1 MGDKF
6 FVTKFEHQ
14 RSLQGTPLSVDDTV
28 NNKISGR
35 HFKKYN
41 FISANFTGRCSIM
54 KKLIAG
60 KKVWS
65 PTDLID
71 GFLQHN
77 ELKILTGSSDDLA
90 ALRKSVYKK
99 FQIPHKSDR
108 YFFVYN
114 EQNSAKHSL
123 DLQKIDLSSGELLF
137 VVPNQIHTSPPLKK
151 GLKFHSLSFEAN
163 CLSLLPRQF
172 HFLTNPFNRQI
183 ISFDNESRLRVKAI
197 FETLRQLLFSASTR
211 NNTEI
216 ILAHLNSLLS
226 EFNNAYFKNTSL
238 EIFTGN
244 KLSKYIQFK
253 LLIETEFK
261 KQPSVN
267 SIAGKLNLSENQLYS
282 IVKEFSGL
290 SPKKYLI
297 QRLML
302 EAQRILFYER
312 PSTKELAY
320 ELGFADP
327 DYFSRLFKQHRGK
340 SISRFVRYI
349 QDLSSQK

>member
-1 MGDKF
+1 MK
-6 FVTKFEHQ
+6 K
-14 RSLQGTPLSVDDTV
+14 LS
-28 NNKISGR
+28 NKNKIS
-35 HFKKYN
+35 
-41 FISANFTGRCSIM
+41 ST
-54 KKLIAG
+54 
-60 KKVWS
+60 
-65 PTDLID
+65 TELID
-71 GFLQHN
+71 GFLHHN
-77 ELKILTGSSDDLA
+77 ELKILTGSSQDLT
-90 ALRKSVYKK
+90 ALHKSVYKK

-108 YFFVYN
+108 YFFVFN

-123 DLQKIDLSSGELLF
+123 DLLEIDLSSGELLF

-172 HFLTNPFNRQI
+172 YFLTNPFNRQI
-183 ISFDNESRLRVKAI
+183 ISFDKESRLRVKTL

-216 ILAHLNSLLS
+216 ILAHLNTLLS
-226 EFNNAYFKNTSL
+226 EFNNAYFKNSNL
-238 EIFTGN
+238 EIFSGN

-261 KQPSVN
+261 KQPSIN
-267 SIAGKLNLSENQLYS
+267 SIAKKLIISENQLFS
-282 IVKEFSGL
+282 IVKEFSEL

-302 EAQRILFYER
+302 EAQRILFYEK
-312 PSTKELAY
+312 PSVKELAY

-327 DYFSRLFKQHRGK
+327 DYFSRLFKKQTGK
-340 SISRFVRYI
+340 SISRFVSYI

>member
-1 MGDKF
+1 
-6 FVTKFEHQ
+6 
-14 RSLQGTPLSVDDTV
+14 
-28 NNKISGR
+28 
-35 HFKKYN
+35 
-41 FISANFTGRCSIM
+41 M
-54 KKLIAG
+54 KKPTD
-60 KKVWS
+60 KKNVWS
-65 PTDLID
+65 PTELIN

-77 ELKILTGSSDDLA
+77 ELKILIGSSQDLT
-90 ALRKSVYKK
+90 ALHKSVYEK

-114 EQNSAKHSL
+114 EHNSAKHSL
-123 DLQKIDLSSGELLF
+123 DLLEINLSGGELLF

-151 GLKFHSLSFEAN
+151 GLKFHSLSFESN

-172 HFLTNPFNRQI
+172 SFLTNPFNKQT
-183 ISFDNESRLRVKAI
+183 ISFDDESRLRVKNL
-197 FETLRQLLFSASTR
+197 FETLRQMLFSNSTR

-216 ILAHLNSLLS
+216 ILAHLNTLLT
-226 EFNNAYFKNTSL
+226 ELNNAYFKNTSL
-238 EIFTGN
+238 EIFAGN

-253 LLIETEFK
+253 LFIETEFK

-312 PSTKELAY
+312 HSVKELAY

-327 DYFSRLFKQHRGK
+327 DYFSRLFKQHKGK
-340 SISRFVRYI
+340 SISRFVSYI

>member
-1 MGDKF
+1 
-6 FVTKFEHQ
+6 
-14 RSLQGTPLSVDDTV
+14 
-28 NNKISGR
+28 
-35 HFKKYN
+35 
-41 FISANFTGRCSIM
+41 M
-54 KKLIAG
+54 KKLTDQKI
-60 KKVWS
+60 WS
-65 PTDLID
+65 PTKLID

-77 ELKILTGSSDDLA
+77 ELKILTGSSQDLT
-90 ALRKSVYKK
+90 ALHKVVYKK

-123 DLQKIDLSSGELLF
+123 DLLEINLSGGELLF

-172 HFLTNPFNRQI
+172 YFLTNPFNRQI
-183 ISFDNESRLRVKAI
+183 ISFDNESRLRVKTL

-216 ILAHLNSLLS
+216 ILAHLNTLLS
-226 EFNNAYFKNTSL
+226 EFNNAYFKNSDF
-238 EIFTGN
+238 EIFSGD

-253 LLIETEFK
+253 LFIETEFK

-267 SIAGKLNLSENQLYS
+267 SIAEKLILSENQLFS
-282 IVKEFSGL
+282 IVKKFSEL

-302 EAQRILFYER
+302 EAQRILFYEK
-312 PSTKELAY
+312 PSVKELAY

-327 DYFSRLFKQHRGK
+327 DYFSRLFKKQTGK
-340 SISRFVRYI
+340 SISRFVSYI

>member
-1 MGDKF
+1 LPS
-6 FVTKFEHQ
+6 Q
-14 RSLQGTPLSVDDTV
+14 
-28 NNKISGR
+28 
-35 HFKKYN
+35 
-41 FISANFTGRCSIM
+41 FIQTRQATGRCAIM
-54 KKLIAG
+54 KKLTNK
-60 KKVWS
+60 KKVWN
-65 PTDLID
+65 PAELID

-77 ELKILTGSSDDLA
+77 ELKILTGSSQDLI
-90 ALRKSVYKK
+90 ALHKSVYKK

-123 DLQKIDLSSGELLF
+123 DLLEINLSSGELLF

-151 GLKFHSLSFEAN
+151 GLKFHSLSFGAN

-172 HFLTNPFNRQI
+172 YFLTNPFNRQI

-197 FETLRQLLFSASTR
+197 FETLRQLLFSPGTR

-216 ILAHLNSLLS
+216 ILAHLNALLT

-238 EIFTGN
+238 EIFAGN

-253 LLIETEFK
+253 LFIETGFK

-312 PSTKELAY
+312 PSVKELAY

-327 DYFSRLFKQHRGK
+327 DYFSRLFKQHSGK
-340 SISRFVRYI
+340 SISRFVSYI

>member
-1 MGDKF
+1 
-6 FVTKFEHQ
+6 
-14 RSLQGTPLSVDDTV
+14 
-28 NNKISGR
+28 
-35 HFKKYN
+35 
-41 FISANFTGRCSIM
+41 M
-54 KKLIAG
+54 KKLIDE
-60 KKVWS
+60 KKVWN
-65 PTDLID
+65 PTELID
-71 GFLQHN
+71 GFLQGN

-90 ALRKSVYKK
+90 ALHQSVYKK

-114 EQNSAKHSL
+114 EQNSAIHSL
-123 DLQKIDLSSGELLF
+123 DLQKIDLSGGELLF
-137 VVPNQIHTSPPLKK
+137 VMPNQIHTSPPLKK

-172 HFLTNPFNRQI
+172 HFLTKPFNSQI

-197 FETLRQLLFSASTR
+197 FETLRQLLFSAGTR

-216 ILAHLNSLLS
+216 ILAHLNTLLT

-253 LLIETEFK
+253 HFIETGFK

-312 PSTKELAY
+312 SSVKELAY

-327 DYFSRLFKQHRGK
+327 DYFSRLFKKQTGK
-340 SISRFVRYI
+340 SISQFITYI

>member
-1 MGDKF
+1 
-6 FVTKFEHQ
+6 
-14 RSLQGTPLSVDDTV
+14 
-28 NNKISGR
+28 
-35 HFKKYN
+35 
-41 FISANFTGRCSIM
+41 M
-54 KKLIAG
+54 KKLTE
-60 KKVWS
+60 KKKIWN
-65 PTDLID
+65 PAELID
-71 GFLQHN
+71 DFLQYN
-77 ELKILTGSSDDLA
+77 ELKILTGSSQDLIA
-90 ALRKSVYKK
+90 HNKDVYKK

-114 EQNSAKHSL
+114 ERNSAKHSL
-123 DLQKIDLSSGELLF
+123 DLLDLKLSSGELLF

-172 HFLTNPFNRQI
+172 YFLTNPFNRQI
-183 ISFDNESRLRVKAI
+183 ISFDNESRLRVKTL

-216 ILAHLNSLLS
+216 ILAHLNTLLS

-238 EIFTGN
+238 EIFSGN

-253 LLIETEFK
+253 LFIETGFK
-261 KQPSVN
+261 KQPSIN
-267 SIAGKLNLSENQLYS
+267 SIAEKLILSENQLYS
-282 IVKEFSGL
+282 IVREFSGL

-302 EAQRILFYER
+302 EAQRILFYEK
-312 PSTKELAY
+312 PSVKELAY
-320 ELGFADP
+320 ELGFTDP
-327 DYFSRLFKQHRGK
+327 DYFSRIFKKQTGK
-340 SISRFVRYI
+340 SISRFVSYI

>member
-1 MGDKF
+1 MKKP
-6 FVTKFEHQ
+6 TNK
-14 RSLQGTPLSVDDTV
+14 
-28 NNKISGR
+28 NKI
-35 HFKKYN
+35 
-41 FISANFTGRCSIM
+41 
-54 KKLIAG
+54 
-60 KKVWS
+60 WS
-65 PTDLID
+65 TTELID

-77 ELKILTGSSDDLA
+77 ELKILTGSSQDIT
-90 ALRKSVYKK
+90 ALHKGVYKK

-123 DLQKIDLSSGELLF
+123 DLLEINLSSGELLF

-172 HFLTNPFNRQI
+172 HFLINPFNRQI
-183 ISFDNESRLRVKAI
+183 ISFDNESRLRVKTL

-216 ILAHLNSLLS
+216 ILAHLNALLS
-226 EFNNAYFKNTSL
+226 EFNNSYFKNSSL
-238 EIFTGN
+238 EIFSGN

-253 LLIETEFK
+253 LFIETEFK

-267 SIAGKLNLSENQLYS
+267 SIAKKLIISENQLFS
-282 IVKEFSGL
+282 IVKEFSEL

-302 EAQRILFYER
+302 EAQRILFYEK
-312 PSTKELAY
+312 PSVKELAY

-327 DYFSRLFKQHRGK
+327 DYFSRLFKKQTGK
-340 SISRFVRYI
+340 SISRFVNYI

>member
-1 MGDKF
+1 LPS
-6 FVTKFEHQ
+6 Q
-14 RSLQGTPLSVDDTV
+14 
-28 NNKISGR
+28 
-35 HFKKYN
+35 
-41 FISANFTGRCSIM
+41 FIQTRQATGRCAIM
-54 KKLIAG
+54 KKLTNK
-60 KKVWS
+60 KKVWN
-65 PTDLID
+65 PAELID

-77 ELKILTGSSDDLA
+77 ELKILTGSSQDLI
-90 ALRKSVYKK
+90 ALHKSVYKK

-123 DLQKIDLSSGELLF
+123 DLLEINLSSGELLF

-172 HFLTNPFNRQI
+172 YFLTNPFNRQI

-197 FETLRQLLFSASTR
+197 FETLRQLLFSPGTR

-216 ILAHLNSLLS
+216 ILAHLNALLT

-238 EIFTGN
+238 EIFAGN

-253 LLIETEFK
+253 FFIETGFK

-312 PSTKELAY
+312 SSVKELAY

-327 DYFSRLFKQHRGK
+327 DYFSRLFKQHSGK
-340 SISRFVRYI
+340 SISRFVSYI

>member
-1 MGDKF
+1 
-6 FVTKFEHQ
+6 
-14 RSLQGTPLSVDDTV
+14 
-28 NNKISGR
+28 
-35 HFKKYN
+35 
-41 FISANFTGRCSIM
+41 M
-54 KKLIAG
+54 KKLSDK
-60 KKVWS
+60 KKVWD
-65 PTDLID
+65 PAELID

-77 ELKILTGSSDDLA
+77 ELKILTGSSDDLT
-90 ALRKSVYKK
+90 ALHKSVYQK
-99 FQIPHKSDR
+99 FQRPHKSDR
-108 YFFVYN
+108 YFFVFN
-114 EQNSAKHSL
+114 EKDAAKHSL
-123 DLQKIDLSSGELLF
+123 DLQEINLSGGELLF

-172 HFLTNPFNRQI
+172 YFLTNPFNKQT
-183 ISFDNESRLRVKAI
+183 ISFDKESSLRVKVI
-197 FETLRQLLFSASTR
+197 FETLRQLLFFSGTK

-216 ILAHLNSLLS
+216 ILAHLNTLLT
-226 EFNNAYFKNTSL
+226 EFNNSYFTNNSL
-238 EIFTGN
+238 TVSAGN

-253 LLIETEFK
+253 LFIETGFK
-261 KQPSVN
+261 NQPPVN

-312 PSTKELAY
+312 PSVKELAY
-320 ELGFADP
+320 DLGFADP
-327 DYFSRLFKQHRGK
+327 DYFSRLFKQHTGK
-340 SISRFVRYI
+340 SISRFVSYI

>member
-1 MGDKF
+1 
-6 FVTKFEHQ
+6 
-14 RSLQGTPLSVDDTV
+14 
-28 NNKISGR
+28 
-35 HFKKYN
+35 
-41 FISANFTGRCSIM
+41 M
-54 KKLIAG
+54 KKRTD
-60 KKVWS
+60 KKRIWS
-65 PTDLID
+65 PTKLVD
-71 GFLQHN
+71 GFLQNN
-77 ELKILTGSSDDLA
+77 ELKILTGSSQDIT
-90 ALRKSVYKK
+90 ALHKDVYKK

-123 DLQKIDLSSGELLF
+123 DLLELNLSSGELLF

-172 HFLTNPFNRQI
+172 YFLTNPFNRQI
-183 ISFDNESRLRVKAI
+183 ISFDNESRLRVKTL

-216 ILAHLNSLLS
+216 ILAHLNALLS
-226 EFNNAYFKNTSL
+226 EFNNAYFKNSSL
-238 EIFTGN
+238 EIFSGN

-253 LLIETEFK
+253 LFVETEFK

-267 SIAGKLNLSENQLYS
+267 SIAEKLILSENQLFS
-282 IVKEFSGL
+282 IVKEFSDL

-302 EAQRILFYER
+302 EAQRILFYEK
-312 PSTKELAY
+312 PTVKELAY

-327 DYFSRLFKQHRGK
+327 DYFSRLFKKQTGK
-340 SISRFVRYI
+340 SISRFISHI

>member
-1 MGDKF
+1 
-6 FVTKFEHQ
+6 
-14 RSLQGTPLSVDDTV
+14 
-28 NNKISGR
+28 
-35 HFKKYN
+35 
-41 FISANFTGRCSIM
+41 M
-54 KKLIAG
+54 KKITG
-60 KKVWS
+60 KKNVWN
-65 PTDLID
+65 PAALID

-77 ELKILTGSSDDLA
+77 ELKILTGSSEDLA
-90 ALRKSVYKK
+90 ALHKSVYEK

-123 DLQKIDLSSGELLF
+123 DLLEINLSDGELLF
-137 VVPNQIHTSPPLKK
+137 VVPNQIHTSPPLEK
-151 GLKFHSLSFEAN
+151 GSKFHSLSFEAN

-172 HFLTNPFNRQI
+172 HFLTNPFNRQTI
-183 ISFDNESRLRVKAI
+183 LFDNESRLRVKTL
-197 FETLRQLLFSASTR
+197 FETLRQLLFFSSAR

-216 ILAHLNSLLS
+216 ILAHLNTLLT
-226 EFNNAYFKNTSL
+226 EFNSAYFKNTSS
-238 EIFTGN
+238 EIFSGN

-253 LLIETEFK
+253 LFIETEFK

-267 SIAGKLNLSENQLYS
+267 SIAKKLILSENQLYS

-297 QRLML
+297 QRLMP
-302 EAQRILFYER
+302 EAQRILFYEK
-312 PSTKELAY
+312 PSVKELAY
-320 ELGFADP
+320 ELGFADA
-327 DYFSRLFKQHRGK
+327 DYFSRLFKKQTGK

>member
-1 MGDKF
+1 
-6 FVTKFEHQ
+6 
-14 RSLQGTPLSVDDTV
+14 
-28 NNKISGR
+28 
-35 HFKKYN
+35 
-41 FISANFTGRCSIM
+41 M
-54 KKLIAG
+54 KKPTD
-60 KKVWS
+60 KKNVWS
-65 PTDLID
+65 PTELIN

-77 ELKILTGSSDDLA
+77 ELKILIGSSQDLT
-90 ALRKSVYKK
+90 ALHKSVYEK

-114 EQNSAKHSL
+114 EHNSAKHSL
-123 DLQKIDLSSGELLF
+123 DLLEINLSGGELLF

-151 GLKFHSLSFEAN
+151 GLKFHSLSFESN

-172 HFLTNPFNRQI
+172 SFLTNPFNKQT
-183 ISFDNESRLRVKAI
+183 ISFDDESRLRVKNL
-197 FETLRQLLFSASTR
+197 FETLRQLLFSNSTR

-216 ILAHLNSLLS
+216 ILAHLNTLLT
-226 EFNNAYFKNTSL
+226 ELNNAYFKNTSL
-238 EIFTGN
+238 EIFAGN

-253 LLIETEFK
+253 LFIETEFK

-312 PSTKELAY
+312 HSVKELAY

-340 SISRFVRYI
+340 SISRFVSYI

>member
-1 MGDKF
+1 
-6 FVTKFEHQ
+6 
-14 RSLQGTPLSVDDTV
+14 
-28 NNKISGR
+28 
-35 HFKKYN
+35 
-41 FISANFTGRCSIM
+41 M
-54 KKLIAG
+54 KKRTD
-60 KKVWS
+60 KKRIWS
-65 PTDLID
+65 PTKLVD
-71 GFLQHN
+71 GFLQNN
-77 ELKILTGSSDDLA
+77 ELKILTGSSQDIT
-90 ALRKSVYKK
+90 ALHKDVYKK

-123 DLQKIDLSSGELLF
+123 DLLELNLSSGELLF

-172 HFLTNPFNRQI
+172 YFLTNPFNRQI
-183 ISFDNESRLRVKAI
+183 ISFDNESRLRVKTL

-216 ILAHLNSLLS
+216 ILAHLNALLS
-226 EFNNAYFKNTSL
+226 EFNNAYFKNSSL
-238 EIFTGN
+238 EIFSGN

-253 LLIETEFK
+253 LFVETEFK

-267 SIAGKLNLSENQLYS
+267 SIAEKLILSENQLFS
-282 IVKEFSGL
+282 IVKEFSDL

-302 EAQRILFYER
+302 EAQRILFYEN
-312 PSTKELAY
+312 PTVKELAY

-327 DYFSRLFKQHRGK
+327 DYFSRLFKKQTGK
-340 SISRFVRYI
+340 SISRFISHI

>member
-1 MGDKF
+1 
-6 FVTKFEHQ
+6 
-14 RSLQGTPLSVDDTV
+14 
-28 NNKISGR
+28 
-35 HFKKYN
+35 
-41 FISANFTGRCSIM
+41 M
-54 KKLIAG
+54 KKITG
-60 KKVWS
+60 KKNVWN
-65 PTDLID
+65 PAALID

-77 ELKILTGSSDDLA
+77 ELKILTGSSEDLA
-90 ALRKSVYKK
+90 ALHKSVYEK

-123 DLQKIDLSSGELLF
+123 DLLEINLSDGELLF
-137 VVPNQIHTSPPLKK
+137 VVPNQIHTSPPLEK
-151 GLKFHSLSFEAN
+151 GSKFHSLSFEAN

-172 HFLTNPFNRQI
+172 HFLTNPFNRQTI
-183 ISFDNESRLRVKAI
+183 LFDNESRLRVKTL
-197 FETLRQLLFSASTR
+197 FETLRQLLFFSSAR

-216 ILAHLNSLLS
+216 ILAHLNTLLT
-226 EFNNAYFKNTSL
+226 EFNSAYFKNTSS
-238 EIFTGN
+238 EIFSGN

-253 LLIETEFK
+253 LFIETEFK

-267 SIAGKLNLSENQLYS
+267 SIAKKLILSENQLYS
-282 IVKEFSGL
+282 IVKEFSGM
-290 SPKKYLI
+290 SPKKYLV

>member
-1 MGDKF
+1 
-6 FVTKFEHQ
+6 
-14 RSLQGTPLSVDDTV
+14 
-28 NNKISGR
+28 
-35 HFKKYN
+35 
-41 FISANFTGRCSIM
+41 M
-54 KKLIAG
+54 KKPTD
-60 KKVWS
+60 KKNVWS
-65 PTDLID
+65 PTGLIN

-77 ELKILTGSSDDLA
+77 ELKILIASSQDLT
-90 ALRKSVYKK
+90 ALHKSVYEK

-114 EQNSAKHSL
+114 EHNPAKHSL
-123 DLQKIDLSSGELLF
+123 DLLEINLSGGELLF

-151 GLKFHSLSFEAN
+151 GLKFHSLSFESN

-172 HFLTNPFNRQI
+172 SFLTNPFNKQT
-183 ISFDNESRLRVKAI
+183 ISFDDESRLRVKNL
-197 FETLRQLLFSASTR
+197 FETLRQLLFSNSTR

-216 ILAHLNSLLS
+216 ILAHLNTLLT
-226 EFNNAYFKNTSL
+226 ELNNAYFKNTSL
-238 EIFTGN
+238 EIFAGN

-253 LLIETEFK
+253 LFIETEFK

-312 PSTKELAY
+312 HSVKELAY

-340 SISRFVRYI
+340 SISRFVSYI